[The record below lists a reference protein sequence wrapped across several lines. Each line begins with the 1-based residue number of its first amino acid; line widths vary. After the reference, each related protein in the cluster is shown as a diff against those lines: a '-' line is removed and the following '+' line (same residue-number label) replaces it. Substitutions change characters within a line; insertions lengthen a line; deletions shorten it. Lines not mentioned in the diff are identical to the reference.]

1 MIDTIDRN
9 AGYPQAACPMELR
22 HLRYFDAVAETLNFT
37 RAAERLHVTQ
47 STLSHQIKQLEDEIG
62 APLFDRSAKRVR
74 LTEAGEV
81 LRSHMTPALERIDL
95 GLQALRAPAE
105 AITGSIR
112 LGTTPSF
119 NTQMV
124 PTCVATLLKSYP
136 SIAVTVEELAAGQ
149 ILKRLRSG
157 HLDMA
162 VSYPPGDGTDLW
174 FEPLYNEELR
184 LVIAANHPLARRRKI
199 RMVELHNLRMVLL
212 PGTFLT
218 RKLLDD
224 CFDAAGAKPIVVA
237 QLNSVAP
244 MIELIRQTDLA
255 GIIPESAVGMGPGLR
270 VIPLEDPTPIRTPG
284 MLWLKWA
291 TRSPVLKH
299 FAEIIRRAAGEAA

>member
-1 MIDTIDRN
+1 
-9 AGYPQAACPMELR
+9 MELR

-47 STLSHQIKQLEDEIG
+47 STLSHQIKQLEDELG
-62 APLFDRSAKRVR
+62 TTLFDRSAKRVR
-74 LTEAGEV
+74 LTEAGEI
-81 LRSHMTPALERIDL
+81 LRSHMTPALEQIDL
-95 GLQALRAPAE
+95 GLKALRSPGE

-124 PTCVATLLKSYP
+124 PQCVATLLKSYP
-136 SIAVTVEELAAGQ
+136 GIEVTVEELSAGQ

-162 VSYPPGDGTDLW
+162 VSYPPGEGSDLW

-184 LVIAANHPLARRRKI
+184 LIVGIRHPLARRRRV
-199 RMVELHNLRMVLL
+199 RMAELHNVRMVLL

-224 CFDAAGAKPIVVA
+224 CFAAAGARPVVAA

-244 MIELIRQTDLA
+244 MIELIRQTELA
-255 GIIPESAVGMGPGLR
+255 GIIPESAVAQSAELR

-284 MLWLKWA
+284 MLWPKGA

-299 FAEIIRRAAGEAA
+299 LAEIIRRAAGTAA

>member
-1 MIDTIDRN
+1 
-9 AGYPQAACPMELR
+9 MELR

-47 STLSHQIKQLEDEIG
+47 STLSHQVRQLEEELG
-62 APLFDRSAKRVR
+62 TALFDRSGKQVR

-81 LRSHMTPALERIDL
+81 LRSHMTPAMQQIDL
-95 GLQALRAPAE
+95 GLQALRSPGE

-136 SIAVTVEELAAGQ
+136 GLQVTVEELAAGQ

-162 VSYPPGDGTDLW
+162 VSYPPGEGSDLW

-184 LVIAANHPLARRRKI
+184 LVVAREHPLARRRKV

-212 PGTFLT
+212 PAQFLT

-224 CFDAAGAKPIVVA
+224 CFAASGARPVVVA
-237 QLNSVAP
+237 QLNSVSP

-255 GIIPESAVGMGPGLR
+255 GIIPESAVGQREGLR

-284 MLWLKWA
+284 MLWPKGA
-291 TRSPVLKH
+291 SRSPVLKH

>member
-1 MIDTIDRN
+1 MRANPD
-9 AGYPQAACPMELR
+9 MELR

-47 STLSHQIKQLEDEIG
+47 STLSHQIKQLEEELG
-62 APLFDRSAKRVR
+62 VVLFDRSGKHVR
-74 LTEAGEV
+74 MTEAGEV
-81 LRSHMTPALERIDL
+81 LRSHMMPALEQIDL
-95 GLQALRAPAE
+95 GLQALRGPGE

-124 PTCVATLLKSYP
+124 PQCVATLLNAYP
-136 SIAVTVEELAAGQ
+136 GIQVNVEELAAGQ

-162 VSYPPGDGTDLW
+162 VSYPPGEGSDLW

-184 LVIAANHPLARRRKI
+184 LVVSVRHPLAKRRRV
-199 RMVELHNLRMVLL
+199 RMVELHNVRMVLL
-212 PGTFLT
+212 PGQFLT

-224 CFDAAGAKPIVVA
+224 CFDAAGAKPLVAA

-255 GIIPESAVGMGPGLR
+255 GIIPETAMAQSADLR

-284 MLWLKWA
+284 MLWPKGA

-299 FAEIIRRAAGEAA
+299 LAEIIRRAAGTAA

>member
-1 MIDTIDRN
+1 
-9 AGYPQAACPMELR
+9 MELR
-22 HLRYFDAVAETLNFT
+22 HLRYFDALAETLNFT

-47 STLSHQIKQLEDEIG
+47 STLSHQIRQLEEELG
-62 APLFDRSAKRVR
+62 APLFDRGAKRVR
-74 LTEAGEV
+74 MTEAGET
-81 LRSHMTPALERIDL
+81 LRSHMTPGLEQIDL

-105 AITGSIR
+105 AVTVRIR

-124 PTCVATLLKSYP
+124 PQCVATLLKSYP
-136 SIAVTVEELAAGQ
+136 GIQVAVEELAAGQ

-162 VSYPPGDGTDLW
+162 VSYPPGEGGDLW

-184 LVIAANHPLARRRKI
+184 LLVAGDHPLARRRKV

-212 PGTFLT
+212 PGQFLT

-224 CFDAAGAKPIVVA
+224 CFVAAGAVPIVVA

-244 MIELIRQTDLA
+244 MIELVRQTDLA
-255 GIIPESAVGMGPGLR
+255 GIIPESAVGQREGLR

-284 MLWLKWA
+284 LLWPKGA
-291 TRSPVLKH
+291 ARSPVLKH
-299 FAEIIRRAAGEAA
+299 LAEIIRRAAGEAA

>member
-1 MIDTIDRN
+1 MASIAIRVN
-9 AGYPQAACPMELR
+9 PHMELR
-22 HLRYFDAVAETLNFT
+22 HLRYFDALAETLNFT

-47 STLSHQIKQLEDEIG
+47 STLSHQIRQLEEELG
-62 APLFDRSAKRVR
+62 TPLFDRGGKRVR
-74 LTEAGEV
+74 MTEAGEI
-81 LRSHMTPALERIDL
+81 LRSHMTPALEKIDL
-95 GLQALRAPAE
+95 GLQALRAPGQ
-105 AITGSIR
+105 AITGRIR

-124 PTCVATLLKSYP
+124 PQCVATLLKSYP
-136 SIAVTVEELAAGQ
+136 GLQVGVEELAAGQ

-157 HLDMA
+157 HLDLA
-162 VSYPPGDGTDLW
+162 VSYPPGEGSELW

-184 LVIAANHPLARRRKI
+184 LVVAATHPLARRRKV
-199 RMVELHNLRMVLL
+199 RMVELHGVRMVLL
-212 PGTFLT
+212 WPQFLT

-224 CFDAAGAKPIVVA
+224 CFAAAGAKPVEVA
-237 QLNSVAP
+237 QLNSIAP

-255 GIIPESAVGMGPGLR
+255 GIIPESAVGQREGLR

-284 MLWLKWA
+284 MLWPKGA

>member
-1 MIDTIDRN
+1 
-9 AGYPQAACPMELR
+9 MELR

-47 STLSHQIKQLEDEIG
+47 STLSHQIKQLEEELG
-62 APLFDRSAKRVR
+62 MPLFDRSGKVVR
-74 LTEAGEV
+74 MTEAGEI
-81 LRSHMTPALERIDL
+81 LRSHMTPALEQIDL
-95 GLQALRAPAE
+95 GLQALRAPGG
-105 AITGSIR
+105 AITGSVR

-124 PTCVATLLKSYP
+124 PQCVATLLKSYP
-136 SIAVTVEELAAGQ
+136 SIQVTVEELAAGQ

-162 VSYPPGDGTDLW
+162 VSYPPGEGTDLW
-174 FEPLYNEELR
+174 FEPLYNEELQ
-184 LVIAANHPLARRRKI
+184 LVVAATHPLARRRRV
-199 RMVELHNLRMVLL
+199 RMVELHNVRMVML
-212 PGTFLT
+212 PAQFLT

-224 CFDAAGAKPIVVA
+224 CFAAAGAKPLIAA

-244 MIELIRQTDLA
+244 MIELIRRTDLA
-255 GIIPESAVGMGPGLR
+255 GIIAESAVAQSAELR

-284 MLWLKWA
+284 MLWPKGA

-299 FAEIIRRAAGEAA
+299 FAEIIRRAAGAAA

>member
-1 MIDTIDRN
+1 
-9 AGYPQAACPMELR
+9 MELR
-22 HLRYFDAVAETLNFT
+22 HLRYFDALAETLNFT

-47 STLSHQIKQLEDEIG
+47 STLSHQIRQLEEELG
-62 APLFDRSAKRVR
+62 TPLFDRGGKRVR
-74 LTEAGEV
+74 MTEAGEI
-81 LRSHMTPALERIDL
+81 LRSHMTPALEKIDL
-95 GLQALRAPAE
+95 GLQALRAPGD
-105 AITGSIR
+105 AITGRIR

-124 PTCVATLLKSYP
+124 PQCVATLLKSYP
-136 SIAVTVEELAAGQ
+136 GLQVGVEELAAGQ
-149 ILKRLRSG
+149 ILKRLRAG

-162 VSYPPGDGTDLW
+162 VSYPPGEGSDLW

-184 LVIAANHPLARRRKI
+184 LVVATTHPLARRRKV
-199 RMVELHNLRMVLL
+199 RMAELHGVRMVLL
-212 PGTFLT
+212 WPQFLT

-224 CFDAAGAKPIVVA
+224 CFAAASAKPVEVA
-237 QLNSVAP
+237 QLNSIAP

-255 GIIPESAVGMGPGLR
+255 GIIPESAVGQREGLR

-284 MLWLKWA
+284 MLWPKGA

>member
-1 MIDTIDRN
+1 MPSIAIRVN
-9 AGYPQAACPMELR
+9 PHMELR
-22 HLRYFDAVAETLNFT
+22 HLRYFDAIAETLNFT

-47 STLSHQIKQLEDEIG
+47 STLSHQIKQLEEELG
-62 APLFDRSAKRVR
+62 TPLFDRSGKHVR
-74 LTEAGEV
+74 MTEAGEI
-81 LRSHMTPALERIDL
+81 LRSHMTPALEQIDL
-95 GLQALRAPAE
+95 GLQALRAPGE
-105 AITGSIR
+105 AVTVSIR

-136 SIAVTVEELAAGQ
+136 GIQMTVEELAAGQ

-162 VSYPPGDGTDLW
+162 VSYPPGEGSDLW

-184 LVIAANHPLARRRKI
+184 LVVGTGHPLARRRRV
-199 RMVELHNLRMVLL
+199 RMVELHNVRMVLL
-212 PGTFLT
+212 PSQFLT
-218 RKLLDD
+218 RKLVDD
-224 CFDAAGAKPIVVA
+224 CFATAGAKPTVVA
-237 QLNSVAP
+237 HLNSVAP

-255 GIIPESAVGMGPGLR
+255 GIIAESAVSQSADLR

-284 MLWLKWA
+284 LLWPKGA

>member
-1 MIDTIDRN
+1 
-9 AGYPQAACPMELR
+9 MELR
-22 HLRYFDAVAETLNFT
+22 HLRYFDAIAETLNFT

-47 STLSHQIKQLEDEIG
+47 STLSHQIKQLEDEVG
-62 APLFDRSAKRVR
+62 APLFDRGGKRVR
-74 LTEAGEV
+74 LTEAGEI
-81 LRSHMTPALERIDL
+81 LRSHMTPALEQIDL

-136 SIAVTVEELAAGQ
+136 GVQVNVEELAAGQ

-162 VSYPPGDGTDLW
+162 VSYPPGDGGDLW
-174 FEPLYNEELR
+174 FEPLYKEELR
-184 LVIAANHPLARRRKI
+184 LVVAVNHPLARRRKV
-199 RMVELHNLRMVLL
+199 RMVELHNIRMVLL
-212 PGTFLT
+212 PGQFVT
-218 RKLLDD
+218 RKLVDD
-224 CFDAAGAKPIVVA
+224 CFAAAGAKPIVVA

-255 GIIPESAVGMGPGLR
+255 GIIAESAVSQSADLR

-284 MLWLKWA
+284 MLWPKGA

>member
-1 MIDTIDRN
+1 
-9 AGYPQAACPMELR
+9 MELR

-47 STLSHQIKQLEDEIG
+47 STLSHQIKQLEEEIG
-62 APLFDRSAKRVR
+62 TALFDRSAKRVR
-74 LTEAGEV
+74 LTEAGEI
-81 LRSHMTPALERIDL
+81 LRSHMTPALEQIDL
-95 GLQALRAPAE
+95 GLKALRSPGE

-124 PTCVATLLKSYP
+124 PQCVATLLKSYP
-136 SIAVTVEELAAGQ
+136 GIQVTVEELSAGQ

-162 VSYPPGDGTDLW
+162 VSYPPGEGSDLW

-184 LVIAANHPLARRRKI
+184 LIVGVGHPLARRRRV
-199 RMVELHNLRMVLL
+199 RMAELHNVRMVLL

-224 CFDAAGAKPIVVA
+224 CFAAAAARPVVAA

-255 GIIPESAVGMGPGLR
+255 GIIPESAVAQSAELR

-284 MLWLKWA
+284 MLWPKGA

-299 FAEIIRRAAGEAA
+299 LAEIIRRAAGTAA

>member
-1 MIDTIDRN
+1 
-9 AGYPQAACPMELR
+9 MELR

-47 STLSHQIKQLEDEIG
+47 STLSHQIKQLEEELG
-62 APLFDRSAKRVR
+62 TPLFDRSGKHVR
-74 LTEAGEV
+74 MTEAGEI
-81 LRSHMTPALERIDL
+81 LRSHMTPALEQIDL
-95 GLQALRAPAE
+95 GVQALRQPGE

-119 NTQMV
+119 NTRMV
-124 PTCVATLLKSYP
+124 PQCVATLLNSYP
-136 SIAVTVEELAAGQ
+136 GIAVSVEELAAGQ

-157 HLDMA
+157 HLDIA
-162 VSYPPGDGTDLW
+162 VSYPPGEGSDLW

-184 LVIAANHPLARRRKI
+184 LVVAKDHPLARRRRV
-199 RMVELHNLRMVLL
+199 RMVELHNVRMVLL
-212 PGTFLT
+212 PAQFLT

-224 CFDAAGAKPIVVA
+224 CFEQAGAQPLVVA
-237 QLNSVAP
+237 QINSVTP

-255 GIIPESAVGMGPGLR
+255 GIITETAVQPSADLR

-284 MLWLKWA
+284 MLWPKGA
-291 TRSPVLKH
+291 ARSPVLRH
-299 FAEIIRRAAGEAA
+299 FAEIIRRAAGTAA

>member
-1 MIDTIDRN
+1 
-9 AGYPQAACPMELR
+9 MELR
-22 HLRYFDAVAETLNFT
+22 HLRYFDALAETLNFT

-47 STLSHQIKQLEDEIG
+47 STLSHQIRQLEEELG
-62 APLFDRSAKRVR
+62 TPLFDRGGKRVR
-74 LTEAGEV
+74 MTEAGEI
-81 LRSHMTPALERIDL
+81 LRSHMTPALEKIDL
-95 GLQALRAPAE
+95 GLQALRAPGD
-105 AITGSIR
+105 AITGRIR

-124 PTCVATLLKSYP
+124 PQCVATLLKSYP
-136 SIAVTVEELAAGQ
+136 GLQVGVEELAAGQ

-157 HLDMA
+157 HLDLA
-162 VSYPPGDGTDLW
+162 VSYPPGEGSELW

-184 LVIAANHPLARRRKI
+184 LVVATAHPLARRRKV
-199 RMVELHNLRMVLL
+199 RMVELHGVRMVLL
-212 PGTFLT
+212 WPQFLT

-224 CFDAAGAKPIVVA
+224 CFAAAGAKPVEVA
-237 QLNSVAP
+237 QLNSIAP

-255 GIIPESAVGMGPGLR
+255 GIIPESAVGQREGLR

-284 MLWLKWA
+284 MLWPKGA

>member
-1 MIDTIDRN
+1 
-9 AGYPQAACPMELR
+9 MELR

-47 STLSHQIKQLEDEIG
+47 STLSHQIKQLEEEIG
-62 APLFDRSAKRVR
+62 APLFDRSGKRVR
-74 LTEAGEV
+74 LTETGEI
-81 LRSHMTPALERIDL
+81 LRSHMTPALQQIDL

-124 PTCVATLLKSYP
+124 PQCVATLLKSYAG
-136 SIAVTVEELAAGQ
+136 IAVTVEELAAGQ

-162 VSYPPGDGTDLW
+162 VSYPPNDGGDLW

-184 LVIAANHPLARRRKI
+184 LVVAANHPLAKRRKV
-199 RMVELHNLRMVLL
+199 RMVELHNVRMVLL
-212 PGTFLT
+212 PAQFLT

-255 GIIPESAVGMGPGLR
+255 GIIPESAVAMGAGLR

-284 MLWLKWA
+284 MLWLKGA

-299 FAEIIRRAAGEAA
+299 FSEIIRRAAGEAA

>member
-1 MIDTIDRN
+1 
-9 AGYPQAACPMELR
+9 MELR

-47 STLSHQIKQLEDEIG
+47 STLSHQIRQLEEELG
-62 APLFDRSAKRVR
+62 APLFDRSGKHVR
-74 LTEAGEV
+74 MTEAGEV
-81 LRSHMTPALERIDL
+81 LRSHMAPVLGQIDR

-105 AITGSIR
+105 AVTDSIR
-112 LGTTPSF
+112 LATTPSF
-119 NTQMV
+119 NTRMV
-124 PTCVATLLKSYP
+124 PQCVATLLNHYP
-136 SIAVTVEELAAGQ
+136 GVQVTVEELAAAP
-149 ILKRLRSG
+149 ILQRLRAG
-157 HLDMA
+157 RLDMA
-162 VSYPPGDGTDLW
+162 VSYPPGDGSDLW

-184 LVIAANHPLARRRKI
+184 LVVGIKHPLARRRRV
-199 RMVELHNLRMVLL
+199 RMVELHGVRMVLL
-212 PGTFLT
+212 PPQFMT

-224 CFDAAGAKPIVVA
+224 CFQAAGAQPLLVA

-255 GIIPESAVGMGPGLR
+255 GIITETAVSSSADLR

-284 MLWLKWA
+284 MLWRKGA

-299 FAEIIRRAAGEAA
+299 FAEIIRRAAGVAA